1 MAATNKMKEFVS
13 SIMGTLGYPGDAN
26 VGDVKPSSSTSSP
39 SSSSPR
45 KTYPPNGPAAKV
57 PAAKVPATKVPSA
70 PSAKVP
76 ATKVSSAQATSAQTT
91 TTRASASTA
100 ATKPA
105 ESRPRRS
112 VASVR
117 KITPVESER
126 NCRRYLVLNG
136 KGGCGK
142 TTISTNLASY
152 FAAKGHNT
160 AIMDYDPQESSLT
173 WLKLR
178 KTENENV
185 PNIHGIAAHPGAG
198 GLVTRSWQLRTPP
211 GTERVIVDAPAGTSG
226 ADLIEI
232 LKNVNAIVVPVL
244 PSSIDMHA
252 TARFIQEL
260 LLVGKVRARNIPVSI
275 VANRVPKQTQN
286 YKKLLLFL
294 SALNI
299 PFVVK
304 FKDNQHYL
312 NAAEKGLGIHE
323 LQSNT
328 INYEVAQ
335 WDTLANWLEDAGKG
349 KFSSKEK
356 SPLKR

>member
-1 MAATNKMKEFVS
+1 MSATNKMKEFVS

-26 VGDVKPSSSTSSP
+26 DVGDVNPSSSISSP
-39 SSSSPR
+39 SSSPSRSTPQ
-45 KTYPPNGPAAKV
+45 KTYPPKV
-57 PAAKVPATKVPSA
+57 NTTQVPTARASV
-70 PSAKVP
+70 
-76 ATKVSSAQATSAQTT
+76 AQTT
-91 TTRASASTA
+91 STQATTTQATTTTKTRTSATTA
-100 ATKPA
+100 TRPP

-112 VASVR
+112 VASAR
-117 KITPVESER
+117 KITPVESEH

-349 KFSSKEK
+349 KFRSKEK
-356 SPLKR
+356 NLPKK